1 MSNQN
6 LEQKDVEFVFKQ
18 PSAFN
23 KIFSE
28 KIILN
33 IVSIISLFVLW
44 ALLVHFKIY
53 RFSYIP
59 GPSEVLEYGIDW
71 VESKFFWIDTV
82 WTTARVLGGVAAAYS
97 IAIPL
102 GLMIGLNKVF
112 SDLTFPTFEILRP
125 VPAPAYIPIAI
136 LLFPWQEMSVA
147 FIPFIDAFF
156 STLLNTIIGVKTID
170 RDFFRAARCLGSNP
184 RQIFWHIVLPG
195 ALPSIATG
203 AAIGMGIGWMGA
215 VAGEMITGKWGLGY
229 RIWESYTLIRYP
241 LIVNGMIAIG
251 ILGLG
256 SSVLVRYITI
266 RLLPWR
272 KAITEALD
280 ESITK

>member
-1 MSNQN
+1 MSNLN
-6 LEQKDVEFVFKQ
+6 FEEKEGEIVFKEHNV
-18 PSAFN
+18 FK
-23 KIFSE
+23 KIFNE

-33 IVSIISLFVLW
+33 IISIISLFVLW
-44 ALLVHFKIY
+44 YFLVHFKIY

-59 GPSEVLEYGIDW
+59 SPPEVLEYGVDW
-71 VESKFFWIDTV
+71 IKSKFFWIDMG
-82 WTTARVLGGVAAAYS
+82 WTTARVLGGVTAAYS

-102 GLMIGLNKVF
+102 GLMIGWNKVF
-112 SDLTFPTFEILRP
+112 SDFTFPTLEILRP

-136 LLFPWQEMSVA
+136 LLFPWQELSVA

-156 STLLNTIIGVKTID
+156 PTLLNTIIGVKTID
-170 RDFFRAARCLGSNP
+170 RDFFRAARCLGSSP

-195 ALPSIATG
+195 ALPSITTG

-241 LIVNGMIAIG
+241 LIIDGMIVIG

-256 SSVLVRYITI
+256 CSVLVRYITI

-272 KAITEALD
+272 RAITETLE